1 MWAWFEF
8 ILGAALIIAAGTR
21 LSRSADQIAERTGL
35 GGAFIGFILLATVTS
50 LPELAV
56 SMTSIL
62 AAGSPDLAVGGLL
75 GSNTFNLAII
85 VLLDLLY
92 RSGPL
97 LQKVYPGHVLS
108 AGLGVMF
115 IATVSALILFH
126 EHGGTVEIFGIG
138 LSSFI
143 FAGIY
148 VVAVRLIF
156 RYERRMRSAGGG
168 EEKHRDNAGGGR
180 IAKLI
185 AQTAVSAAVIIAAGV
200 WVSLAGKK
208 IAVATGWGESFV
220 GSLLLA
226 AATSL
231 PEAVV
236 SIGALRLGRADMAV
250 SNLLGSNLFN
260 MVTISVCDALYRPGA
275 LLKDVSPAGL
285 MSGLTAL
292 VMTGIV
298 ITALVYRKGAKSA
311 VRIGFEAVALGFVYL
326 MGSYFIFVLSRL

>member
-1 MWAWFEF
+1 MIWIEF
-8 ILGAALIIAAGTR
+8 LGGAALIILAGTR
-21 LSRSADQIAERTGL
+21 LSRYADLVSERTGL

-56 SMTSIL
+56 SATSII
-62 AAGSPDLAVGGLL
+62 AVGSPDLAVGGLL

-85 VLLDLLY
+85 VLLDILY

-97 LQKVYPGHVLS
+97 LQKVYPGHILS

-115 IATVSALILFH
+115 IGTVAALILFY
-126 EHGGTVEIFGIG
+126 EQGGVVELFGIG

-143 FAGIY
+143 FVAIY
-148 VVAVRLIF
+148 AAAVRLIF
-156 RYERRMRSAGGG
+156 RYDRRLRAEAGDGVEARSSRRLGGLLL
-168 EEKHRDNAGGGR
+168 K
-180 IAKLI
+180 
-185 AQTAVSAAVIIAAGV
+185 TAAAAAVIVAAGIWLSLTGERIAAE
-200 WVSLAGKK
+200 
-208 IAVATGWGESFV
+208 TGWGMSFV

-260 MVTISVCDALYRPGA
+260 MVTIALCDALYRPGA
-275 LLKDVSPAGL
+275 LLASVSPAGI
-285 MSGLTAL
+285 MSGLTGI
-292 VMTGIV
+292 VMTGTV
-298 ITALVYRKGAKSA
+298 ITALIYRTGTKSA
-311 VRIGFEAVALGFVYL
+311 LRIGAEAVALAFIYAS
-326 MGSYFIFVLSRL
+326 GSYFLFVLSAR

>member
-1 MWAWFEF
+1 MMMWVEF
-8 ILGAALIIAAGTR
+8 LIGAALIILAGTR
-21 LSRSADQIAERTGL
+21 LSRYADQISVRTGL
-35 GGAFIGFILLATVTS
+35 GGAFVGFILLATVTS

-56 SMTSIL
+56 SATSIV
-62 AAGSPDLAVGGLL
+62 AVGSPDLAVSGLL

-85 VLLDLLY
+85 VLLDILY

-115 IATVSALILFH
+115 ISTVSALILFY
-126 EHGGTVEIFGIG
+126 EHGGILEILGVG

-143 FAGIY
+143 FVGIY
-148 VVAVRLIF
+148 IVAVRLIF
-156 RYERRMRSAGGG
+156 RYERRMRETEKE
-168 EEKHRDNAGGGR
+168 EEKSEKGP
-180 IAKLI
+180 IAALVVKTI
-185 AQTAVSAAVIIAAGV
+185 AAAAVIVGVGIWLSLTGEKIAA
-200 WVSLAGKK
+200 
-208 IAVATGWGESFV
+208 ATGWGESFV
-220 GSLLLA
+220 GSLFLA

-236 SIGALRLGRADMAV
+236 SIGALRLGRADMAI

-260 MVTISVCDALYRPGA
+260 MVVIAVCDVLYRPGA
-275 LLKDVSPAGL
+275 LLKYVSPAGL

-298 ITALVYRKGAKSA
+298 ITALVYRTKTKSIL
-311 VRIGFEAVALGFVYL
+311 RIGFEAVALGFVYL
-326 MGSYFIFVLSRL
+326 MGSYFLFVLSSR

>member
-1 MWAWFEF
+1 VIWIEF
-8 ILGAALIIAAGTR
+8 LAGAGLIVLAGTR
-21 LSRSADQIAERTGL
+21 LSRYADQISERTGL

-56 SMTSIL
+56 SVTAIV
-62 AAGSPDLAVGGLL
+62 AVGSPDLAVSALL

-85 VLLDLLY
+85 VLLDILY

-115 IATVSALILFH
+115 IGTVTALILFY
-126 EHGGTVEIFGIG
+126 EHGGVVELFGIG

-143 FAGIY
+143 FVAIY
-148 VVAVRLIF
+148 VAAVRLIF
-156 RYERRMRSAGGG
+156 RYDRRMRVAAADGKETAG
-168 EEKHRDNAGGGR
+168 KGR
-180 IAKLI
+180 LGALVSK
-185 AQTAVSAAVIIAAGV
+185 TAAAAVVIVTVGIWLSLTGEKVAA
-200 WVSLAGKK
+200 
-208 IAVATGWGESFV
+208 ATGWGESFV
-220 GSLLLA
+220 GSLFLA

-236 SIGALRLGRADMAV
+236 SIGALRLGRADMAI

-260 MVTISVCDALYRPGA
+260 MVTIALCDVLYRPGA
-275 LLKDVSPAGL
+275 LLASVSPAGV

-298 ITALVYRKGAKSA
+298 ITALVYRTGTKSA
-311 VRIGFEAVALGFVYL
+311 LRIGAEALALGFVYL
-326 MGSYFIFVLSRL
+326 SGSYFLFILSSG

>member
-1 MWAWFEF
+1 MIWIEF
-8 ILGAALIIAAGTR
+8 LAGAGLIILAGTR
-21 LSRSADQIAERTGL
+21 LSRYADQIADRTGL
-35 GGAFIGFILLATVTS
+35 SGGFIGFILLATVTS

-56 SMTSIL
+56 SATSIV
-62 AAGSPDLAVGGLL
+62 AVGSPDLAVGGLL

-85 VLLDLLY
+85 VLLDILY

-115 IATVSALILFH
+115 IGTVSALILFY
-126 EHGGTVEIFGIG
+126 EHGGVVEIFGIG
-138 LSSFI
+138 LNSFI
-143 FAGIY
+143 FVAIY
-148 VVAVRLIF
+148 LIAVRLIF
-156 RYERRMRSAGGG
+156 RYDRRSRTGAEDGRKPGRKGGLG
-168 EEKHRDNAGGGR
+168 TLGMK
-180 IAKLI
+180 
-185 AQTAVSAAVIIAAGV
+185 TATAAVVIMAVGIWLSITGEKIAA
-200 WVSLAGKK
+200 
-208 IAVATGWGESFV
+208 ATGWGESFV
-220 GSLLLA
+220 GSLFLA

-260 MVTISVCDALYRPGA
+260 MLTIALCDVLYRPGA
-275 LLKDVSPAGL
+275 LLASVSPAGI

-298 ITALVYRKGAKSA
+298 ITALVYRTGTKSA
-311 VRIGFEAVALGFVYL
+311 LRIGIEALALGFVYL
-326 MGSYFIFVLSRL
+326 TGSYFLFVLSSR

>member
-1 MWAWFEF
+1 MLMWLEF
-8 ILGAALIIAAGTR
+8 LIGAGLIILAGTR
-21 LSRSADQIAERTGL
+21 LSRYADHISERTGL
-35 GGAFIGFILLATVTS
+35 GGAFIGLILLATVTS

-56 SMTSIL
+56 SATSIV
-62 AAGSPDLAVGGLL
+62 AVGSPDLAVGGLL

-115 IATVSALILFH
+115 IATVSALILFY
-126 EHGGTVEIFGIG
+126 EHGGVLEILGVG

-143 FAGIY
+143 FVGIY
-148 VVAVRLIF
+148 IVAVRLIF
-156 RYERRMRSAGGG
+156 RYERRMRETDEDKKSPKGPIGGLL
-168 EEKHRDNAGGGR
+168 
-180 IAKLI
+180 AKTV
-185 AQTAVSAAVIIAAGV
+185 AAAAVIVGVGIWLSLTGEKIAA
-200 WVSLAGKK
+200 
-208 IAVATGWGESFV
+208 ATGWGESFV
-220 GSLLLA
+220 GSLFLA

-260 MVTISVCDALYRPGA
+260 MVIIAVCDILYRPGA
-275 LLKDVSPAGL
+275 LLKYVSPAGL

-298 ITALVYRKGAKSA
+298 ITALVYRTQTKSA
-311 VRIGFEAVALGFVYL
+311 LRIGFEAVALGFVYL
-326 MGSYFIFVLSRL
+326 MGSYFLFVLSRG

>member
-1 MWAWFEF
+1 MVWIEF
-8 ILGAALIIAAGTR
+8 LAGAGLIILAGTR
-21 LSRSADQIAERTGL
+21 LSRYADQITVRTGL
-35 GGAFIGFILLATVTS
+35 GGAFVGFILLATVTS
-50 LPELAV
+50 LPEMAV
-56 SMTSIL
+56 SATSIL
-62 AAGSPDLAVGGLL
+62 AVGSPDLAVGGLL

-85 VLLDLLY
+85 VLLDILY

-115 IATVSALILFH
+115 IGTVSALILFY
-126 EHGGTVEIFGIG
+126 EHGGVVEVFGVG
-138 LSSFI
+138 LSSFV
-143 FAGIY
+143 FVAIY
-148 VVAVRLIF
+148 VIAVRLIF
-156 RYERRMRSAGGG
+156 RYDRRIRPATGEGG
-168 EEKHRDNAGGGR
+168 EKTGE
-180 IAKLI
+180 
-185 AQTAVSAAVIIAAGV
+185 
-200 WVSLAGKK
+200 K

-220 GSLLLA
+220 GSLFLA

-260 MVTISVCDALYRPGA
+260 MVTIALCDVLYRPGA
-275 LLKDVSPAGL
+275 LLAYVSPAGL

-298 ITALVYRKGAKSA
+298 ITALVYRTGTKSA
-311 VRIGFEAVALGFVYL
+311 LRIGAEALALGFVYL
-326 MGSYFIFVLSRL
+326 TGSYFLYVLSSR

>member
-1 MWAWFEF
+1 MTVWVEF
-8 ILGAALIIAAGTR
+8 LTGAGLIILAGTR
-21 LSRSADQIAERTGL
+21 LSRYADRIATRTGV

-56 SMTSIL
+56 SATSIV
-62 AAGSPDLAVGGLL
+62 AVGSPDLAIGGLL

-85 VLLDLLY
+85 VLLDILH

-115 IATVSALILFH
+115 IGTVSALILFY
-126 EHGGTVEIFGIG
+126 EHGGVFEIFGVG

-143 FAGIY
+143 FVGIY
-148 VVAVRLIF
+148 IVAVRLIF
-156 RYERRMRSAGGG
+156 RYDRRSRAATDDGG
-168 EEKHRDNAGGGR
+168 ETAGRGR
-180 IAKLI
+180 IGGLVLK
-185 AQTAVSAAVIIAAGV
+185 TAAAAAVIVAVGIWLSLTGEKIAA
-200 WVSLAGKK
+200 
-208 IAVATGWGESFV
+208 ATGWGDSFV
-220 GSLLLA
+220 GSLFLA

-236 SIGALRLGRADMAV
+236 SIGALRLGRADMAI

-260 MVTISVCDALYRPGA
+260 MVTIALCDVLYRPGA
-275 LLKDVSPAGL
+275 LLAYVSPAGL

-298 ITALVYRKGAKSA
+298 ITALVYRTGTKSA
-311 VRIGFEAVALGFVYL
+311 LRVGAEAVALGFVYL
-326 MGSYFIFVLSRL
+326 TGSYFLFVLSSR

>member
-1 MWAWFEF
+1 MMMWVEF
-8 ILGAALIIAAGTR
+8 LIGAALIILAGTR
-21 LSRSADQIAERTGL
+21 LSRYADQIAERTGL
-35 GGAFIGFILLATVTS
+35 GGAFIGLILLATVTS

-56 SMTSIL
+56 SATSIV
-62 AAGSPDLAVGGLL
+62 AVGSPDLAVGGLL

-85 VLLDLLY
+85 VLLDILY

-115 IATVSALILFH
+115 IATVSALILFY
-126 EHGGTVEIFGIG
+126 EHGGVFEILGIG

-143 FAGIY
+143 FVAIY
-148 VVAVRLIF
+148 IVAVRLIY
-156 RYERRMRSAGGG
+156 RYDRRIRAGDEGDG
-168 EEKHRDNAGGGR
+168 TAVKKGR
-180 IAKLI
+180 IGRLVLK
-185 AQTAVSAAVIIAAGV
+185 TAAAAAVIVSVGIWLALTGEKIAA
-200 WVSLAGKK
+200 
-208 IAVATGWGESFV
+208 ATGWGESFV
-220 GSLLLA
+220 GSLFLA

-236 SIGALRLGRADMAV
+236 SIGALRLGRADMAI

-260 MVTISVCDALYRPGA
+260 MVIIAVCDVLYRPGA
-275 LLKDVSPAGL
+275 LLKYVSPAGL

-298 ITALVYRKGAKSA
+298 ITALVYRTKTKSA
-311 VRIGFEAVALGFVYL
+311 LRIGFEAVALGFVYL
-326 MGSYFIFVLSRL
+326 MGSYFLFVLSSR